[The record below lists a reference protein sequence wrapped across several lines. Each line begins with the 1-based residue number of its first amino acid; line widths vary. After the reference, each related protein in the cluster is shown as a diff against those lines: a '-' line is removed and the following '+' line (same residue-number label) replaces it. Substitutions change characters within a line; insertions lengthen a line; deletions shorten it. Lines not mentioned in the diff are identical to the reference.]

1 MNRYLQQILE
11 LAGQHPFDDVF
22 VAKIQKRIIYRASQV
37 PVHVHKRFQGQERIE
52 QATKEAIVE
61 VYHEEFPDAWFPI
74 VVKANWPYANCVI
87 KGNKALI
94 EYSFSPET
102 DALMG
107 GIELEPVEIS
117 IQRAPNI
124 ISRAAKAI
132 MDRKKGDDRQPE
144 FAPTGRPDKVSAQA
158 QPTPQPIAKPRPA
171 STQAAP
177 KPAPKRPPTRR
188 P

>member
-22 VAKIQKRIIYRASQV
+22 IAKIEKRIIYRASQV

-74 VVKANWPYANCVI
+74 VVKHNWPFANCVI
-87 KGNKALI
+87 KGNEALI

-107 GIELEPVEIS
+107 GIQLEPVKITV
-117 IQRAPNI
+117 QRAPNI
-124 ISRAAKAI
+124 ISRATRAI
-132 MDRKKGDDRQPE
+132 LDRKKGDDRQPE
-144 FAPTGRPDKVSAQA
+144 LPPIGKPETALATAQKPGTAPKPVQK
-158 QPTPQPIAKPRPA
+158 PQPPQSAKPRPA
-171 STQAAP
+171 
-177 KPAPKRPPTRR
+177 PTRKGQR
-188 P
+188 